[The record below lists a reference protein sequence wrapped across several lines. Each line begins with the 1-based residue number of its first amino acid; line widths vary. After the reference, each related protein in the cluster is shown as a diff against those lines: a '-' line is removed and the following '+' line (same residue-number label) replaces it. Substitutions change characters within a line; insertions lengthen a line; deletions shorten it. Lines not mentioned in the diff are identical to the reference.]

1 MKVILKQ
8 SVPKLGKEG
17 QVVNVK
23 DGYAR
28 NFLFPQ
34 GMAIVADKTQ
44 LTVLERRN
52 AKIASQLSETKS
64 QAEALKGD
72 IDGKEVNIEAQVGAD
87 SSRLFGAITAQDI
100 ADAIKTQL
108 GKEFDKKQ
116 VLLAMPIKQLG
127 RYSVEI
133 DAHRQVDIKVVVNV
147 FDPSAPAV
155 VAEEEVAV
163 EEAAPEATEEAS
175 E

>member
-52 AKIASQLSETKS
+52 AKIASQLSETKA
-64 QAEALKGD
+64 QAEALKGE
-72 IDGKEVNIEAQVGAD
+72 IDGKELNIEAQVGAD

-100 ADAIKTQL
+100 ADAIKKQL
-108 GKEFDKKQ
+108 GKDFDKKQ
-116 VLLAMPIKQLG
+116 ILLAMPIKQLG
-127 RYSVEI
+127 RYNVEI

-147 FDPSAPAV
+147 FDPSAPEV
-155 VAEEEVAV
+155 VVEEEAAA
-163 EEAAPEATEEAS
+163 EEAAPEAAEEVS

>member
-52 AKIASQLSETKS
+52 AKIASQLSETKA
-64 QAEALKGD
+64 QAEALKGE
-72 IDGKEVNIEAQVGAD
+72 IDGKELNIEAQVGAGGWPPC
-87 SSRLFGAITAQDI
+87 R
-100 ADAIKTQL
+100 
-108 GKEFDKKQ
+108 
-116 VLLAMPIKQLG
+116 
-127 RYSVEI
+127 
-133 DAHRQVDIKVVVNV
+133 
-147 FDPSAPAV
+147 
-155 VAEEEVAV
+155 
-163 EEAAPEATEEAS
+163 
-175 E
+175 